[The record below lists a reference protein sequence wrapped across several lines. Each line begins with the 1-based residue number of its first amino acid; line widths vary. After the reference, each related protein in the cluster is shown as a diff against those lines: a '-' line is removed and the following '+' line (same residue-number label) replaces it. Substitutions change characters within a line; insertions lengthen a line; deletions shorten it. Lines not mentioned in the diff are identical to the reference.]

1 MRFNGFTKIEL
12 LIAVSLILVVIIVDI
27 VVVNYLNKKE
37 QDIQVLS
44 EISQIQSGLELYLHL
59 NNYYPEKTEKI
70 DLNNANLGTEKLC
83 LEGFRRISDSCEK
96 NIISPLPNHYK
107 SEGNVYIYQSVDNGK
122 NYKIEF
128 TLKSNFK
135 SLGLAKGKNCAD
147 NAQIVSQPCF

>member
-27 VVVNYLNKKE
+27 IVVNYLDKKE
-37 QDIQVLS
+37 RDVQVLS
-44 EISQIQSGLELYLHL
+44 EISQIQSGLELYLQL

-70 DLNNANLGTEKLC
+70 NLNDTNLGTERLC
-83 LEGFRRISDSCEK
+83 LEGFRRLSDSCEK
-96 NIISPLPNHYK
+96 IIINKIPNHYK
-107 SEGNVYIYQSVDNGK
+107 SDGNVYIYQSVDNGK

-135 SLGLAKGKNCAD
+135 ALGLAKGKNCAD
-147 NAQIVSQPCF
+147 NFQIVSQPCF